1 MRIRNHDCQSYII
14 YWTINL
20 LAQVLLFKAAHELSF
35 SRNVLLCLIGGEL
48 HYPFHMMI
56 CQGTQKIFSERLAA
70 HVILFETGCN

>member
-35 SRNVLLCLIGGEL
+35 SRNVLLCLIGEES
-48 HYPFHMMI
+48 FIIRFI
-56 CQGTQKIFSERLAA
+56 CQGIQKIFSERLA